1 MLSYRHSF
9 HAGNHAD
16 LLKHSALLVL
26 LGHLLRKDKP
36 FVCID
41 THSGAGR
48 YALDSDEARK
58 TGEAGTGIL
67 RLLDVCQKGEIT
79 HPVLRQ
85 LAGLVVPQRET
96 ERAGVESC
104 GTDAPGA
111 MIYPGSPA
119 IAMACLRD
127 EDRLHLCE
135 LHNREVEVLRAG
147 FSHDKR
153 VHIHHRDGF
162 EAAVALVPPTP
173 RRGLLLIDPAYE
185 DKQDYE
191 RVVRTVEAVYRRWA
205 TGIIA
210 VWYPKLGQMRDRSN
224 WLIERLSAVAP
235 TAIAEL
241 DVKAQTAEFGMHG
254 SGIVIINPPWRFED
268 TMTEVS
274 QELRKVCT
282 EDRSKRS

>member
-1 MLSYRHSF
+1 MLSYRHSY

-16 LLKHSALLVL
+16 LLKHASLLVL
-26 LGHLLRKDKP
+26 LGHLLKKDKP

-67 RLLDVCQKGEIT
+67 RLLDACQRGDT
-79 HPVLRQ
+79 VHPVLRQ
-85 LAGLVVPQRET
+85 LVGLVDPQ
-96 ERAGVESC
+96 AGADTP
-104 GTDAPGA
+104 GT

-119 IAMACLRD
+119 IAMTSLRG

-135 LHNREVEVLRAG
+135 LHNREIEVLRAG

-153 VHIHHRDGF
+153 IHIHHRDGF
-162 EAAVALVPPTP
+162 EAAIALVPPTP
-173 RRGLLLIDPAYE
+173 RRGLMLIDPAYE

-205 TGIIA
+205 TGILA
-210 VWYPKLGQMRDRSN
+210 VWYPKLGQARDRSD
-224 WLIERLSAVAP
+224 WLIEKLSAVAP
-235 TAIAEL
+235 TAIADL

-254 SGIVIINPPWRFED
+254 SGMVVINPPWRFEA

-274 QELRKVCT
+274 RELRKICT
-282 EDRSKRS
+282 EKRSQ

>member
-26 LGHLLRKDKP
+26 LGHLLKKDKP

-58 TGEAGTGIL
+58 TGEADTGVL
-67 RLLDVCQKGEIT
+67 RLLEVSQRGGT
-79 HPVLRQ
+79 LHPVLRQ
-85 LAGLVVPQRET
+85 LLGLVVSQPAA
-96 ERAGVESC
+96 ERSGVEKQ
-104 GTDAPGA
+104 GADALGA
-111 MIYPGSPA
+111 TMIYPGSPA

-147 FSHDKR
+147 FSYDKR

-162 EAAVALVPPTP
+162 EAAIALVPPTP
-173 RRGLLLIDPAYE
+173 RRGLMLIDPAYE

-191 RVVRTVEAVYRRWA
+191 RVVRTVEAVHRRWA

-210 VWYPKLGQMRDRSN
+210 IWYPKLGKARDRSD
-224 WLIERLSAVAP
+224 WLIEQLSTVAP
-235 TAIAEL
+235 SAIVDL
-241 DVKAQTAEFGMHG
+241 DIKAQTAEFGMHG
-254 SGIVIINPPWRFED
+254 SGMVVINPPWRFED
-268 TMTEVS
+268 TMAEVS
-274 QELRKVCT
+274 QE
-282 EDRSKRS
+282 

>member
-26 LGHLLRKDKP
+26 LGHLLSKDKP

-67 RLLDVCQKGEIT
+67 RLLDVCERGDT
-79 HPVLRQ
+79 LHPVLRQ
-85 LAGLVVPQRET
+85 LVGLVVPQPGADT
-96 ERAGVESC
+96 
-104 GTDAPGA
+104 PGA

-119 IAMACLRD
+119 IAMASLR
-127 EDRLHLCE
+127 EGDRLHVCE
-135 LHNREVEVLRAG
+135 LHNKEIEVLRAG
-147 FSHDKR
+147 FSYDKR

-162 EAAVALVPPTP
+162 EAAIALVPPMP
-173 RRGLLLIDPAYE
+173 RRGLMLIDPAYE
-185 DKQDYE
+185 DKEDYE

-210 VWYPKLGQMRDRSN
+210 IWYPKLGLARDRSE
-224 WLIERLSAVAP
+224 WLIEKLSAVAP
-235 TAIAEL
+235 IAITDL

-254 SGIVIINPPWRFED
+254 SGMVIINPPWRFED

-274 QELRKVCT
+274 RQLRTICT
-282 EDRSKRS
+282 ENRSK